1 MTTTETDDSSPVA
14 ATQRPANLAEAIGLL
29 STERRYSYAP
39 SSMLL
44 MFVIDLIERSP
55 ELVMEKV
62 LSRRAEAIGAALR
75 DYRGEV

>member
-1 MTTTETDDSSPVA
+1 MSTNIRNDTLPPA
-14 ATQRPANLAEAIGLL
+14 AGQRPANLAEAIGLL
-29 STERRYSYAP
+29 STESRYSYAP

-75 DYRGEV
+75 EYKGEV

>member
-1 MTTTETDDSSPVA
+1 
-14 ATQRPANLAEAIGLL
+14 
-29 STERRYSYAP
+29 
-39 SSMLL
+39 MLL

-75 DYRGEV
+75 EYKGEV